1 MGSVK
6 KKKSTTGQQI
16 KEALMS
22 QKKLAKLTGINEV
35 RLSRGINDELEF
47 TADEKQLIASVLG
60 IVLN

>member
-1 MGSVK
+1 MGTTK
-6 KKKSTTGQQI
+6 KQKLTIGERI

-47 TADEKQLIASVLG
+47 TKEELLSISEALG
-60 IVLN
+60 INL